1 MKHGEGTFTWA
12 DGRVY
17 QGQWRAG
24 KQDGAGHLSAR
35 GTLFTVFTRIFESK
49 LKKGQRAV
57 FWLSKFPFISF
68 YIIHFFWS
76 SFLQPAPAVTQGVL
90 IDTNGRQT
98 KGHWRMGERLRS
110 PEGWGAPWCT
120 AWMVTI
126 CANNVVQT
134 EHELHWD
141 FGANTC

>member
-35 GTLFTVFTRIFESK
+35 GTLFTVFTRLFESQ

-57 FWLSKFPFISF
+57 F
-68 YIIHFFWS
+68 
-76 SFLQPAPAVTQGVL
+76 
-90 IDTNGRQT
+90 
-98 KGHWRMGERLRS
+98 
-110 PEGWGAPWCT
+110 
-120 AWMVTI
+120 
-126 CANNVVQT
+126 
-134 EHELHWD
+134 
-141 FGANTC
+141 